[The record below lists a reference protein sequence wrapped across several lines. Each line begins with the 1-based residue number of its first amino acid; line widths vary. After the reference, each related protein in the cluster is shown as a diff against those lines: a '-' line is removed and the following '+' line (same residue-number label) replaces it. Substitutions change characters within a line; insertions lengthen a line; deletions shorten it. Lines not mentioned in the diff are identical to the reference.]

1 MEQFI
6 IVFNEELVVDGSKNS
21 YSTEL
26 RFLTQFH

>member
-6 IVFNEELVVDGSKNS
+6 IVFNEELFVDGSKNS

-26 RFLTQFH
+26 CFLTQFH

>member
-6 IVFNEELVVDGSKNS
+6 IVFNEELVDGSKNS
-21 YSTEL
+21 YLTEL